1 MGALVVPAAPTP
13 RPELDLRLATIKKT
27 VDSIEVTDRDSYAR
41 LLEARLLV
49 KSYKTAVGHE
59 LDPGIDKA
67 QELLDL
73 LKNQKAKFIDPADV
87 IYKDATERA
96 KIWLV
101 EDERLRSAEQD
112 RFNEA
117 AEREKNRKAEEDRI
131 ARENE
136 AKVQRAVTIAE
147 IRGKLQR
154 KEITKRQAEKLL
166 RMAGAE
172 HEANLTAA
180 AAAAEEAKA
189 APAPKVE
196 VKSDI
201 PAIAGTRRSRVYK
214 FEVVDALKIPR
225 NFCAPDLVKIGSEVR
240 RIKNSE
246 EAAAMIPG
254 IRTWDEPS
262 I

>member
-1 MGALVVPAAPTP
+1 MGALVLPAAPTP
-13 RPELDLRLATIKKT
+13 KPELDANLATIKKT
-27 VDSIEVTDRDSYAR
+27 IESIEVSDRDSYAR

-49 KSYKTAVGHE
+49 KAYKKSVGHE

-67 QELLDL
+67 KELLDL

-87 IYKDATERA
+87 IYDGATARA
-96 KIWLV
+96 KAWLD
-101 EDERLRSAEQD
+101 EDERLRRAEQD
-112 RFNEA
+112 RINEA

-131 ARENE
+131 VRENE
-136 AKVQRAVTIAE
+136 AKEQKAATIAE

-154 KEITKRQAEKLL
+154 KDITKRQAEKLL

-189 APAPKVE
+189 RPAEKVQ
-196 VKSDI
+196 VKSDV
-201 PAIAGTRRSRVYK
+201 PAVAGTRRSRVYK
-214 FEVVDALKIPR
+214 FMVIDPAKVTREW
-225 NFCAPDLVKIGSEVR
+225 CEPDLVRIGEEVR
-240 RIKNSE
+240 RLKDDD
-246 EAAAMIPG
+246 AAMAKIQG
-254 IRTWDEPS
+254 IKAWNEPS